1 MTEEDKDLEMLKA
14 KRLAEMQKNISSQQ
28 KQEDSNVPQGE
39 QKKNEPTP
47 REIVVQQ
54 LGYRGLEVLGNAEYQ
69 FPKETQIIILKLAE
83 LISSGSVT
91 ETLEGGKLLA
101 LFRGVGINV
110 RMKNKIN
117 VEKDG
122 KFVSLSDKLRIK
134 ESSVKD
140 DQMPTFEISTT
151 TFDEDISVIQ
161 VALTKIAAICD
172 LEQEFKIAEPLSR
185 FGWTFFQ
192 ILIKQEL
199 YYEISDKL

>member
-28 KQEDSNVPQGE
+28 KQEDSHTSQKD

-47 REIVVQQ
+47 RETVVQK
-54 LGYRGLEVLGNAEYQ
+54 LGYRGLEVLSNAEYQ
-69 FPKETQIIILKLAE
+69 FPKETQIVILKLAE

-91 ETLEGGKLLA
+91 ETLEGGQLLA

-117 VEKDG
+117 IEKDG

-140 DQMPTFEISTT
+140 D
-151 TFDEDISVIQ
+151 
-161 VALTKIAAICD
+161 
-172 LEQEFKIAEPLSR
+172 
-185 FGWTFFQ
+185 
-192 ILIKQEL
+192 
-199 YYEISDKL
+199 